1 MTTPVMKIKIIPKSV
16 IQGKMDVRFP
26 ANVSGQ
32 AFVRIEK
39 QAGSYTILPDYAQ
52 LGELYAF
59 DPARQTIAVQ
69 DSVTGSWSKL
79 AIGDMLSNAAV
90 TVRVVTEAGDI
101 VVGPSVQ
108 LLVMNRATDEGPS
121 NVILPA
127 SSAKVGKLK
136 IVDFKGNASLYP
148 HTISLQGADEF
159 QGGLTEWMLSGD
171 GASVVLDPIPGIGYA
186 V

>member
-1 MTTPVMKIKIIPKSV
+1 MTTPVMKIKVLPKPV
-16 IQGKMDVRFP
+16 IRGKMDVRFP

-39 QAGSYTILPDYAQ
+39 QAGSYTILPDYAP

-59 DPARQTIAVQ
+59 DPARQIIAVQ

-79 AIGDMLSNAAV
+79 AISDMLSNSAV

-108 LLVMNRATDEGPS
+108 LLVMNRTADESPS

-136 IVDFKGNASLYP
+136 IVDFKGNAGAYP
-148 HTISLQGADEF
+148 HTIQTQGSDEF
-159 QGGLTEWMLSGD
+159 QGGLTEWTLSGD
-171 GASVVLDPIPGIGYA
+171 GASVVLDPIPGMGYA
-186 V
+186 I

>member
-1 MTTPVMKIKIIPKSV
+1 MTTPVMKIKVLPKPV
-16 IQGKMDVRFP
+16 IRGKMDVRFP
-26 ANVSGQ
+26 AHVYGEVFIKIDNTGG
-32 AFVRIEK
+32 A
-39 QAGSYTILPDYAQ
+39 YTFSPDYSDIAP
-52 LGELYAF
+52 LYSY
-59 DPARQTIAVQ
+59 DPTQKMIAVQ
-69 DSVTGSWSKL
+69 DKTTKAWSV
-79 AIGDMLSNAAV
+79 LSVADLTANTAV

-148 HTISLQGADEF
+148 HTIQTQGADEF
-159 QGGLTEWMLSGD
+159 QGGLTEWTLSGD